1 MDAPAGPSTLASTR
15 TRGIRGSNQEPGEHP
30 QYHVAPGRS
39 ASYLRHNGGYK
50 FAPVVPMRALPVAE
64 ILDTWQM
71 LRELLDDEEWA
82 AQPPYYFTEEVL
94 RLGEQPGPIQ
104 PVWWHPRW
112 IPLAMDNAGNLTC
125 LDMAPAPG
133 GVVGQIIDWDH
144 ECGPSRV
151 LFPNFH
157 HLLRAFS
164 EQLEGASDK
173 QST

>member
-1 MDAPAGPSTLASTR
+1 
-15 TRGIRGSNQEPGEHP
+15 
-30 QYHVAPGRS
+30 
-39 ASYLRHNGGYK
+39 
-50 FAPVVPMRALPVAE
+50 MRALPVAE